1 MITKYQWFLKI
12 IRPSSGRL
20 DFYDFHCRFSI
31 NATTHITDRN
41 EFDVKF
47 IIHPSN
53 KLKKLNYK
61 LSILH
66 ENKSHY
72 TRDIIYTLEPPK

>member
-1 MITKYQWFLKI
+1 MIFKYQWLLKI
-12 IRPSSGRL
+12 IQPLSGKL

-31 NATTHITDRN
+31 NAITHITDRN

-47 IIHPSN
+47 IIYPLS

-61 LSILH
+61 
-66 ENKSHY
+66 N
-72 TRDIIYTLEPPK
+72 